1 MKDALSL
8 VSHDVQMVRIS
19 YDELGDSAEDIKA
32 ADIIIVCLN
41 FDVLYPDF
49 LISVLSRKVTYED
62 IKKDCFR
69 KCRKL
74 YLSIKENTNAH
85 IIWFGFEDYFC
96 LQNNICG
103 AATVWGAVIDQL
115 NLMLS
120 NMLEDDSFVD
130 LKRLIATT
138 GIVESFDSKGKYRWN
153 TPYSKELIRLMT
165 DEIRKQHLIST
176 GITKKCVVLD
186 CDNVLWGGILSE
198 DGIEGIQIG
207 NSGLGRPFWDF
218 QRFLVTL
225 YYHGVILT
233 VCSKN
238 DEVDVLNVF
247 RNHSGML
254 LKEEYISC
262 FRCNWDNKPN
272 NINMI
277 SKTLN
282 IGLDSIVFIDDS
294 VFEVEAVKSMFPM
307 VTSIQYDR
315 DAVYKD
321 LSCFNLKSH
330 IDFDNVKKRTE
341 TYRTNVKREALKEAS
356 NSFDEYISC
365 LNMKIDIHQAKF
377 SELARIAELTMRTN
391 KCTNGQRY
399 SLEKLKEKTTSR
411 EYVLYTVCLSDKFSD
426 LGIVGAMGVDNNI
439 IDLFSL
445 SCRALGRSIEE
456 KMLLYLKDEGA
467 KEITFIKTFKNS
479 SLVEIIEKLGYHIIH
494 DKNK

>member
-1 MKDALSL
+1 MLNQVILISNIYLEPYWRSYMKDALSL

-176 GITKKCVVLD
+176 GITKA
-186 CDNVLWGGILSE
+186 LS
-198 DGIEGIQIG
+198 QQMV
-207 NSGLGRPFWDF
+207 DF
-218 QRFLVTL
+218 
-225 YYHGVILT
+225 
-233 VCSKN
+233 
-238 DEVDVLNVF
+238 
-247 RNHSGML
+247 
-254 LKEEYISC
+254 
-262 FRCNWDNKPN
+262 
-272 NINMI
+272 
-277 SKTLN
+277 
-282 IGLDSIVFIDDS
+282 
-294 VFEVEAVKSMFPM
+294 
-307 VTSIQYDR
+307 
-315 DAVYKD
+315 
-321 LSCFNLKSH
+321 
-330 IDFDNVKKRTE
+330 
-341 TYRTNVKREALKEAS
+341 
-356 NSFDEYISC
+356 
-365 LNMKIDIHQAKF
+365 
-377 SELARIAELTMRTN
+377 
-391 KCTNGQRY
+391 
-399 SLEKLKEKTTSR
+399 
-411 EYVLYTVCLSDKFSD
+411 
-426 LGIVGAMGVDNNI
+426 
-439 IDLFSL
+439 
-445 SCRALGRSIEE
+445 
-456 KMLLYLKDEGA
+456 
-467 KEITFIKTFKNS
+467 
-479 SLVEIIEKLGYHIIH
+479 
-494 DKNK
+494 